1 MFFFSAKLIS
11 LYVLQILYEH
21 RLALAWKQE
30 FSIWVYFVSST
41 ARMIS
46 SILLEEQDQYA
57 YTVEELNPAKKVEV
71 SAPRSPSF
79 DLSHHFPRLST
90 KVWSTFKI

>member
-1 MFFFSAKLIS
+1 
-11 LYVLQILYEH
+11 
-21 RLALAWKQE
+21 
-30 FSIWVYFVSST
+30 
-41 ARMIS
+41 MIS

-57 YTVEELNPAKKVEV
+57 YTVEELNHAKKVEV

-90 KVWSTFKI
+90 KVWSMFKI